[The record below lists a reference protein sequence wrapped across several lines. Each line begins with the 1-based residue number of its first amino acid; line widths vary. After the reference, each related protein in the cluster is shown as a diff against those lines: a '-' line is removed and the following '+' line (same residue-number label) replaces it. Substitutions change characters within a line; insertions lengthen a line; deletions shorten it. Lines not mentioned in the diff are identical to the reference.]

1 MKDRFSGQ
9 TMKEFVGLRAK
20 TYSQLK
26 DNNYEDKKAKTKKK
40 VLHKKKLKFK
50 DYKNCLKAA
59 KMENKISHLEENK
72 IVVGSLKEDEKR
84 FVKNNKLILKNT
96 AKI

>member
-1 MKDRFSGQ
+1 MKI
-9 TMKEFVGLRAK
+9 
-20 TYSQLK
+20 
-26 DNNYEDKKAKTKKK
+26 KKK
-40 VLHKKKLKFK
+40 KPKKKCFIKRKLKFK

>member
-1 MKDRFSGQ
+1 MKI
-9 TMKEFVGLRAK
+9 
-20 TYSQLK
+20 
-26 DNNYEDKKAKTKKK
+26 KKQKPKKK
-40 VLHKKKLKFK
+40 CFIKRKLKFK